1 MRVVAIYAVV
11 ALMFICAPMGAA
23 AAEGSSG
30 VPVEFGKKGIVF
42 RSADTSSEVRMQ
54 FRLQAWSNYTTR
66 SIQDLSFASLDG
78 LIRRA
83 RLKFKGH
90 LFDPTIQFKIELGFS
105 RSDIAFGAPDHPNAI
120 LDAIGYWAPS
130 KDFKIG
136 FGQTKLPGNRQR
148 VVSSSEME
156 YPDRTVVNGLFN
168 IDRDGGLF
176 AFWTPIRGE
185 SHIVHLAG
193 ALSTGEGR
201 NQPSYPGSGLAYTG
215 RVEYLP
221 LGAFTGNNDYI
232 EGDLLHE
239 TSPKLSLGFT
249 GHYNDLMGRSRGQL
263 GSKLYDFRSS
273 TVLYADGLFKYA
285 GWAVYAE
292 WAQRT
297 SDDPITYNSDST
309 DTKSVFVGDG
319 FMAQVSY
326 TLPSMFSIGGRY
338 AQATAGDQLSGVDDY
353 TRTTQ
358 YAGCFGYYI
367 NGHRIKTQLEIG
379 ANTIEDLN
387 IDRDRS
393 TRLYGRLN
401 LEVGI

>member
-1 MRVVAIYAVV
+1 MRVVASYVV
-11 ALMFICAPMGAA
+11 IALMSVCAFASAA
-23 AAEGSSG
+23 AAEGGSG

-42 RSADTSSEVRMQ
+42 RSADTSSEVQMQ
-54 FRLQAWSNYTTR
+54 FRFQAWSNYTTR

-83 RLKFKGH
+83 RIKFKGH
-90 LFDPTIQFKIELGFS
+90 LVDPSIQFKIELGFS

-148 VVSSSEME
+148 VVSSGDME

-176 AFWTPIRGE
+176 AFWTPYRSQ

-201 NQPSYPGSGLAYTG
+201 NQPAYPGSGLAYTG

-221 LGAFTGNNDYI
+221 FGAFTGNNDYV

-239 TSPKLSLGFT
+239 TAPKVSLGFT
-249 GHYNDLMGRSRGQL
+249 GHYNDLMGRTRGQL
-263 GSKLYDFRSS
+263 GSKLHDFRSS

-309 DTKSVFVGDG
+309 DTKSVFVGNG
-319 FMAQVSY
+319 FMGQVSY

-338 AQATAGDQLSGVDDY
+338 AQATAGDQLSGLSDY

-358 YAGCFGYYI
+358 IAGCFGYYI

-379 ANTIEDLN
+379 ADIVEDLN
-387 IDRDRS
+387 INQDKS
-393 TRLYGRLN
+393 TNLHARLN